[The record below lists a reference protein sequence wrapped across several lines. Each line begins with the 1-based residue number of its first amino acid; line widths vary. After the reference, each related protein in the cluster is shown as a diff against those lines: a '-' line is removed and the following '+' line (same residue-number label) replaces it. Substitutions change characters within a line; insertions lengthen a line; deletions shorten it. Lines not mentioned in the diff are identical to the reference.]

1 MENKIKFNVMI
12 LLIEFK
18 KWKTNVGIIIIY
30 NEIFLRKI
38 LSAVLKKILIS
49 LYITEINEMVVIGV

>member
-18 KWKTNVGIIIIY
+18 KWKINVGIIIIY
-30 NEIFLRKI
+30 KEIFLRKI